1 MRLCSAFFRIALLLA
16 VVRIFTACTGKL
28 GKAEQETASVYEKFV
43 TDSRTEIFRVESFRK
58 TRDTI
63 VLKGE
68 TTLPEAKEALFKT
81 LNNHG
86 IKLIDSILILPDP
99 AGQRYSGLTILSVI
113 NLRKETDHASELV
126 SQAIMGTPVQIL
138 KSEGSWLLV
147 RTPDRYI
154 SWTERSSVR
163 PVSSDEMEEWKKAE
177 RMIFTGNSGW
187 IYSTIAESGVVG
199 DIVAGCIVVRTG
211 EAGDHYRVMLPDGRE
226 GFAAKRYLAPFREFI
241 MGETFTDGVLN
252 RAASMM
258 GIPYLW
264 GGSSSKG
271 VDCSG
276 YVQNVFFMNGL
287 VVPRDA
293 SQQALYGKPVN
304 ISENYESLRPG
315 DLLFFGKP
323 ERISHVAIYSGGGE
337 YFHSSGR
344 VMVNSLDSTK
354 ANYSRYRRN
363 SLVKAARY
371 IGAEDAG
378 VVKVSRH
385 PWY

>member
-1 MRLCSAFFRIALLLA
+1 M
-16 VVRIFTACTGKL
+16 
-28 GKAEQETASVYEKFV
+28 
-43 TDSRTEIFRVESFRK
+43 SRHIN
-58 TRDTI
+58 
-63 VLKGE
+63 LK
-68 TTLPEAKEALFKT
+68 
-81 LNNHG
+81 
-86 IKLIDSILILPDP
+86 DSILILPDVST
-99 AGQRYSGLTILSVI
+99 GQRHSGLTILSVI

-126 SQAIMGTPVQIL
+126 SQAVMGTPVQIL
-138 KSEGSWLLV
+138 KSDGSWLLV

-163 PVSSDEMEEWKKAE
+163 QVSNDEMEEWKRSE

-187 IYSTIAESGVVG
+187 VYSNIAETSVVS
-199 DIVAGCIVVRTG
+199 DIVAGSCVVRTG
-211 EAGDHYRVMLPDGRE
+211 EAGDYFRVMLPDGRE
-226 GFAAKRYLAPFREFI
+226 GFAAKKTLEPFIGFI
-241 MGETFTDGVLN
+241 QGETSPDGVLN

-276 YVQNVFFMNGL
+276 YVQSVYFMNGL

-293 SQQALYGKPVN
+293 SQQALYGKPVD
-304 ISENYESLRPG
+304 ISENYERLEPG

-354 ANYSRYRRN
+354 ANYSMYRRN

-371 IGAEDAG
+371 IGAEDEG
-378 VVKVSRH
+378 IVRVSEH